1 MPKALITGITGQ
13 DGYYLSKLLID
24 KGYDVFGTIRRSSS
38 INTNRIDPL
47 ISEFEKD
54 KRLNLF
60 YSNLLDPSSLTNLI
74 NSIEPDEVYNL
85 AAQSHVKVSFEN
97 PIYTAETSTLGSIAL
112 LEAIRNS
119 KKEIKY
125 YQASSS
131 EMFGGLSG
139 DILNLDSRLLPKS
152 PYAASKVFAHH
163 MTSIYRDSYNIFG
176 VNGILF
182 NHESPY
188 RGETFV
194 TRKITR
200 AVGRILSKTQSKLT
214 LGNIDATRDWGFA
227 GDYVEGMY
235 LMMQHDQAE
244 DWILATGK
252 SYSVK
257 EFLKLAF
264 DYVGLN
270 WKDYVEISDQHFRP
284 NEVHDLIGDASKA
297 SKILNWEPKVSF
309 NELVEMMVDFDVK
322 LAQQEKVLIE
332 KDLLKPTWEN
342 YI

>member
-54 KRLNLF
+54 KKLNLF

-74 NSIEPDEVYNL
+74 NSFEPDEVYNL

-139 DILNLDSRLLPKS
+139 DILNLDSRLLPK
-152 PYAASKVFAHH
+152 VLH
-163 MTSIYRDSYNIFG
+163 
-176 VNGILF
+176 
-182 NHESPY
+182 
-188 RGETFV
+188 
-194 TRKITR
+194 
-200 AVGRILSKTQSKLT
+200 
-214 LGNIDATRDWGFA
+214 
-227 GDYVEGMY
+227 
-235 LMMQHDQAE
+235 
-244 DWILATGK
+244 
-252 SYSVK
+252 
-257 EFLKLAF
+257 
-264 DYVGLN
+264 
-270 WKDYVEISDQHFRP
+270 
-284 NEVHDLIGDASKA
+284 VHQRSLLI
-297 SKILNWEPKVSF
+297 I
-309 NELVEMMVDFDVK
+309 
-322 LAQQEKVLIE
+322 
-332 KDLLKPTWEN
+332 
-342 YI
+342 